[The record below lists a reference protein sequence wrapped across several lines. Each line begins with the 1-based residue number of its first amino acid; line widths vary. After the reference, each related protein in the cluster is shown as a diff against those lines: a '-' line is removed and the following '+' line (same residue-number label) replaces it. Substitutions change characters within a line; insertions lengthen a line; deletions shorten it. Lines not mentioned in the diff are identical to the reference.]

1 MNKEQIKEALK
12 FIAYTIIGIGMFC
25 VLYLISEIFSV

>member
-1 MNKEQIKEALK
+1 MNKKEILEALT

-25 VLYLISEIFSV
+25 VLYLISEILSV